1 MIFIALLIA
10 TIAFVEMF
18 ARLRILDRATVP
30 AELAQRSFRIIRAE
44 RISDHWK
51 ERVLPAYSLR
61 MMLATLQ
68 LSGFLIIAFSPFL
81 VALIIAKLVDLP
93 LLAELASWRGI
104 LFSSAIAIVYLYIRK
119 RLATG

>member
-1 MIFIALLIA
+1 MIFIALLIS

-18 ARLRILDRATVP
+18 ARLRILDHATVP
-30 AELAQRSFRIIRAE
+30 AKLAQRSLRIIRAE

-68 LSGFLIIAFSPFL
+68 LSGRLLIAFSPFL
-81 VALIIAKLVDLP
+81 IALIIAEFVDLP

-104 LFSSAIAIVYLYIRK
+104 LFSSAVAIVYLYIRK
-119 RLATG
+119 RFATG